1 MPLKLVKDLM
11 VKDVVT
17 ISPFSSLREALKLMK
32 KHSIKSLV
40 VDRQN
45 PHDAYGLITYTNIL
59 KTIIAE
65 EGDIDL
71 INVYDVC
78 IKPAIAISQEMAV
91 KHAASLMSQHKL
103 KRLLVTSDNK
113 LVGLLTMDDMV
124 SDILSLIE

>member
-1 MPLKLVKDLM
+1 M

-32 KHSIKSLV
+32 KHKIKSLV

-71 INVYDVC
+71 INVYDVS

-124 SDILSLIE
+124 TDILSLIE